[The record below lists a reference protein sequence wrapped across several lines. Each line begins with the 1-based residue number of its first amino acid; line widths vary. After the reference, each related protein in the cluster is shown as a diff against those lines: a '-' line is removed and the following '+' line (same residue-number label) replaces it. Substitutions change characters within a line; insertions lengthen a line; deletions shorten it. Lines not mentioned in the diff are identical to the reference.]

1 VRHRGSSR
9 GEARSVAG
17 RRGERAGHATG
28 CDMGRADPHEGE
40 TDESLRG
47 ALDRGAAGAS
57 RLC

>member
-1 VRHRGSSR
+1 M
-9 GEARSVAG
+9 
-17 RRGERAGHATG
+17 RRGRI
-28 CDMGRADPHEGE
+28 DPHEGA